1 MQRSS
6 LYDADYVMTKGIQKL
21 TNISQVFLCVWNLH
35 MFTSRDDKLQGK
47 LEIWIVKCL
56 IVGIIAGL
64 GYVMSIYTDVF

>member
-1 MQRSS
+1 
-6 LYDADYVMTKGIQKL
+6 
-21 TNISQVFLCVWNLH
+21 